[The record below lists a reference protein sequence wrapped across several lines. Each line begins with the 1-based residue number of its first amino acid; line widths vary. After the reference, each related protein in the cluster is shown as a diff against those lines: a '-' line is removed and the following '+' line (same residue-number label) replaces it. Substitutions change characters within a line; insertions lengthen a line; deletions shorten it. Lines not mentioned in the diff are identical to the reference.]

1 MSGAWEAALLVEVP
15 ETASEWQVQILS
27 EFMHLVGVRVTRSQH
42 TGSPQRILKLANL
55 EEVQQEDK
63 STLVPDANDALD
75 AHEVSDVSGIFND
88 VVVQSLTSEGLGG
101 HFKIRIPEGATVGL
115 LRELVAGRCGG
126 GGVAAHIRMVR
137 RFTDVL
143 FLPLDDCE
151 PVRSKEVL
159 LLGIDLAGVEAE
171 TAETD
176 FEAGGV
182 ETKMFVDTED
192 DGALKT
198 RESIS
203 LLMAAMELLEDP
215 QVQELFMG
223 LDTVSEILAAW
234 EPPWISSGFH
244 DLDAQTLQTVA
255 ASTIQGWAQSFSQL
269 VAKMTATA
277 RNDKAPASMRSSDAR
292 ITEVK
297 PDNEDAHAEVPDEV
311 ESDNGKG
318 LLEKPVQ
325 SPYDGSEKRDE
336 AAGKLD

>member
-1 MSGAWEAALLVEVP
+1 M
-15 ETASEWQVQILS
+15 
-27 EFMHLVGVRVTRSQH
+27 
-42 TGSPQRILKLANL
+42 ANL
-55 EEVQQEDK
+55 EEVQEEDK
-63 STLVPDANDALD
+63 STLVADANDALD
-75 AHEVSDVSGIFND
+75 AHEVSAIFHD

-159 LLGIDLAGVEAE
+159 LLGIDLAGVEGE
-171 TAETD
+171 TN
-176 FEAGGV
+176 FEKAGGV
-182 ETKMFVDTED
+182 EAKMFVDTED
-192 DGALKT
+192 DGAQKTKT

-255 ASTIQGWAQSFSQL
+255 PSTIQGWAQSFSQL

-277 RNDKAPASMRSSDAR
+277 RNEKAHASITSTDAN
-292 ITEVK
+292 IDEAK
-297 PDNEDAHAEVPDEV
+297 PDNENAHAEVPDEV
-311 ESDNGKG
+311 ESENGKG

-325 SPYDGSEKRDE
+325 SPYDRSEKRDE
-336 AAGKLD
+336 AAGEAWLSQLPREVIRFSVSTQQSERDAARMTQSSLLHLFEHTYI